1 MAKKQKPQSSKS
13 SKGFGTKNLAPEL
26 QKAIALAAREKWD
39 EARDILERLSEDYPN
54 NTEILLML
62 SNCCYEMQDMLA
74 FQRVSERLVELEPNN
89 PDAVFSLGQTYLT
102 NSHFLLALQTLQSAI
117 ARWSDYPNAEEIKEI
132 ISKIE
137 SQVDELLGEAG
148 LVGEAGL
155 EIAILH
161 ERGQAALEV
170 GDYAKARQL
179 EAQVLQRKPD
189 FVAASNNLSLIE
201 FLQDNLEGAIAVC
214 TEVLETQPNNIHA
227 LSNLVRYYCLMGRL
241 DEAQQ
246 IGDRLKA
253 SQTSAWDAWT
263 KKMEGF
269 SFLGD
274 DQSIVEVFQQ
284 AEKEGDLEIASAMFF
299 HLAGVAFA
307 RLGQSSE
314 ARKQW
319 KKALEISP
327 EFELA
332 RSNLDDLNRMTGE
345 PAWAFPFS
353 HWFTSAALEAVEKA
367 MRSAQSSEKA
377 FQKSMQICLQ
387 DHPEI
392 KAVIPILFDR
402 GDPAGRHLAFVIAS
416 NLATPEFLEML
427 KDFALS
433 QQGSDSMRH
442 EAAIQVAEAGLLPTE
457 NVRMWLQGEWREIS
471 LISYEFYDESPYKRS
486 KKANDLMRAALNK
499 LRFGDKAEAE
509 EAEQLLRQVLEL
521 YPDSPDVLNN
531 IAASYDIQERTEDML
546 ALIQEIIDRFPN
558 YVPAR
563 ASMAQYHLH
572 NKNIEAADTLLKPM
586 ISRKRWHIDDFATF
600 SNSYL
605 QLLLAQKETKAAQLW
620 LNLWAGVEPDR
631 IDVQQWQRRL
641 APSSLL
647 DDLDPVTRL
656 KR

>member
-1 MAKKQKPQSSKS
+1 MAKKQKPQASKS

-26 QKAIALAAREKWD
+26 QKAIALAAREKWA

-74 FQRVSERLVELEPNN
+74 FQRVSEQLVELEPNN
-89 PDAVFSLGQTYLT
+89 ADAVFALGQTYLT
-102 NSHFLLALQTLQSAI
+102 NSHFLLALQTLKSAI

-170 GDYAKARQL
+170 GNYAKARQL
-179 EAQVLQRKPD
+179 EEQVLQHKPD
-189 FVAASNNLSLIE
+189 FGAASNNLSLIE
-201 FLQDNLEGAIAVC
+201 FLQDNIEGAIAIC
-214 TEVLETQPNNIHA
+214 HQVLEAQPNNIRA

-246 IGDRLKA
+246 IVDRLKA
-253 SQTSAWDAWT
+253 SQASAWDAWT

-307 RLGQSSE
+307 RLGQPSE

-327 EFELA
+327 GFELA
-332 RSNLDDLNRMTGE
+332 RSNLDNLNRMTGE

-353 HWFTSAALEAVEKA
+353 HWFTPTALEAVEKA

-392 KAVIPILFDR
+392 KSVIPILFDR
-402 GDPAGRHLAFVIAS
+402 GDPAGQHLAFVIAS

-433 QQGSDSMRH
+433 QRGSDSMRH

-521 YPDSPDVLNN
+521 YPDAPDVLQN

-546 ALIQEIIDRFPN
+546 ALTQEIIDRFPN

-563 ASMAQYHLH
+563 ASMARYHLH
-572 NKNIEAADTLLKPM
+572 NKNIEAADALLKPM
-586 ISRKRWHIDDFATF
+586 ISRKRWHVDDFATF

-605 QLLLAQKETKAAQLW
+605 QLLLAQKETKAAQIW

-647 DDLDPVTRL
+647 DDLEPLTRL